1 MKHIR
6 GRATVDPDVAPTFYN
21 LLANSSRI
29 EEARLLSGNPT
40 RDDLETL
47 LFALKGDSEHFRDN
61 ATETAGIESVELSAS
76 EDGWTYAFVET
87 RPLATPMYE
96 TIHRARMQSRLV
108 ARKPIVYRDGAIH
121 FRVFGDPESL
131 QSAFDRAGDVIELQ
145 IDEIE
150 TVRGDPDRPAAT
162 LSERQR
168 EAVIAALELGYYDQ
182 PRAATH
188 ADVADE
194 LECAPAT
201 ASEHLRKAESKLVR
215 AAMDEFGPRT
225 Y

>member
-6 GRATVDPDVAPTFYN
+6 GRVTIDPDAAPTFYN

-29 EEARLLSGNPT
+29 REARLLSGNPT
-40 RDDLETL
+40 RDGVETL
-47 LFALKGDSEHFRDN
+47 LFAIEGDPERFRED
-61 ATETAGIESVELSAS
+61 ATETAGIESVELSSS

-87 RPLATPMYE
+87 RPLETPMYE

-121 FRVFGDPESL
+121 FRVVGEPESL
-131 QSAFDRAGDVIELQ
+131 QAAFDRAGDVIELQ

-150 TVRGDPDRPAAT
+150 TVRGDPDRPAGT

-168 EAVIAALELGYYDQ
+168 EAVVAALELGYYDQ

-188 ADVADE
+188 ADVATE

-201 ASEHLRKAESKLVR
+201 ASEHLRKAEAKLVR
-215 AAMDEFGPRT
+215 AAMDGLGSHV
-225 Y
+225 